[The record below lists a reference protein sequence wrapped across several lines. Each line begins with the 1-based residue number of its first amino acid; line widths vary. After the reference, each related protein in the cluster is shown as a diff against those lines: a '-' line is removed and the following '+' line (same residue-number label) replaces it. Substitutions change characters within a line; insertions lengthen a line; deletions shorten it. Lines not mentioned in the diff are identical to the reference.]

1 MRKALQNMVYGM
13 YLLTTREGEQD
24 FGCLVNTAIQVSS
37 QPDRIAVCV
46 VKSNLT
52 HEVLQRTGVFNLS
65 GLQEEA
71 PMELFRN
78 FGMRSSR
85 KTDKFT
91 HFPGL
96 ARSANGILFPSD
108 WGTMCLSAE
117 VTEQVDLG
125 DHTLFIGRITDD
137 AVLHESPTCSYRHFC
152 KHILPRSKT
161 GD

>member
-13 YLLTTREGEQD
+13 YLLSTREGGQD

-37 QPDRIAVCV
+37 QPERIAVCV
-46 VKSNLT
+46 VKSSAT
-52 HEVLQRTGVFNLS
+52 HDALQRSRVFNLS
-65 GLQEEA
+65 GIREEA

-85 KTDKFT
+85 KADKFT

-96 ARSANGILFPSD
+96 ARSTNGILYPAE
-108 WGTMCLSAE
+108 WGTMYLSVE

-125 DHTLFIGRITDD
+125 DHTLFIGRITED
-137 AVLHESPTCSYRHFC
+137 AVLQDGPTCSYQHFC
-152 KHILPRSKT
+152 DHILPNSKT
-161 GD
+161 GG

>member
-13 YLLTTREGEQD
+13 YLLTAREGEQD

-37 QPDRIAVCV
+37 NPDRIAVCV

-91 HFPGL
+91 QFPGL

>member
-1 MRKALQNMVYGM
+1 MVYGM
-13 YLLTTREGEQD
+13 FLLTAREGEQD

-37 QPDRIAVCV
+37 QPDRIADCV
-46 VKSNLT
+46 VKSSLT
-52 HEVLQRTGVFNLS
+52 HEVLQRTGVFNHS

-91 HFPGL
+91 QFPGL

>member
-46 VKSNLT
+46 VKSNAT
-52 HEVLQRTGVFNLS
+52 HNVLQRSGVFNLS
-65 GLQEEA
+65 GIQEEA
-71 PMELFRN
+71 PMEFFRN

-85 KTDKFT
+85 KADKFT
-91 HFPGL
+91 QFPGL
-96 ARSANGILFPSD
+96 VRSDNGILYPAQ

-125 DHTLFIGRITDD
+125 DHTLFIGRITED
-137 AVLHESPTCSYRHFC
+137 AVLKDAPTCSYRYFC
-152 KHILPRSKT
+152 EHILPNSKT
-161 GD
+161 GG

>member
-13 YLLTTREGEQD
+13 YLLTAREGEQD

-85 KTDKFT
+85 KTDKFIQ
-91 HFPGL
+91 FPGL

>member
-1 MRKALQNMVYGM
+1 MVYGM
-13 YLLTTREGEQD
+13 YLLTAREGEQD

-91 HFPGL
+91 QFPGL

>member
-13 YLLTTREGEQD
+13 YLLTAREGEQD

-91 HFPGL
+91 QFPGL

-125 DHTLFIGRITDD
+125 DHTLFFGRITDD

>member
-85 KTDKFT
+85 KTEKFT
-91 HFPGL
+91 QFPGL

>member
-13 YLLTTREGEQD
+13 YLLTAREGEQD

-91 HFPGL
+91 QFPGL

>member
-13 YLLTTREGEQD
+13 YLLTAREGEQD

-85 KTDKFT
+85 KTEKFT
-91 HFPGL
+91 QFPGL

>member
-37 QPDRIAVCV
+37 SPDRIAVCV
-46 VKSNLT
+46 VKSNAT
-52 HEVLQRTGVFNLS
+52 HDVLQRSGIFNLS
-65 GLQEEA
+65 GIREEA

-85 KTDKFT
+85 KADKFSQ
-91 HFPGL
+91 FPGL
-96 ARSANGILFPSD
+96 FRSANGILYPAE

-125 DHTLFIGRITDD
+125 DHTLFIGRITED
-137 AVLHESPTCSYRHFC
+137 AVLHDAPTCSYRHFC
-152 KHILPRSKT
+152 EHIVPLSKT
-161 GD
+161 GG